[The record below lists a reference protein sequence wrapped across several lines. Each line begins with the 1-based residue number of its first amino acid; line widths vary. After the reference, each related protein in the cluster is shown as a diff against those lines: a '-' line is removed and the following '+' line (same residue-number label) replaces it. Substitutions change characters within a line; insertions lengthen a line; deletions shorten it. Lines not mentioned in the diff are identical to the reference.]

1 MADRDLHVIEPATS
15 QDLITLAECKLFLN
29 ISSADTS
36 RDAQLA
42 LQISTASAVVAD
54 MANRKPE
61 LGFGECRL
69 IEEWREVGNGRLF
82 LMHWPVKLPPGL
94 LVHGYQEKRARAKQW
109 VLVKAGSE
117 ETEIVEPLTVTD
129 YTFEVTANGTV
140 LLPADYRIDY
150 NSGKVSV
157 DGTWVTPAI
166 VEYTGGYKLPTEAP
180 LPLKKACALMVQ
192 EDRIKNQQAAVAG
205 MRQISHKESRV
216 AFYDPNALL
225 LKSIGAKSPGMQ
237 AAEALIRP
245 YIRIE
250 V

>member
-1 MADRDLHVIEPATS
+1 MADRDIHVIEPADS
-15 QDLITLAECKLFLN
+15 QDLITLAEVKLFLN
-29 ISSADTS
+29 INPADTS
-36 RDAQLA
+36 RDTQLA

-54 MANRKPE
+54 LCNRKPE

-82 LMHWPVKLPPGL
+82 LMHWPIKLPPGL
-94 LVHGYQEKRARAKQW
+94 LVHGYQEKRR
-109 VLVKAGSE
+109 VLVKAG
-117 ETEIVEPLTVTD
+117 TDAPATAEPLTVTD
-129 YTFEVTANGTV
+129 YTFAVTVNGTP
-140 LLPADYRIDY
+140 LLPTDYRIDF
-150 NSGKVSV
+150 NSGKISV
-157 DGTWVTPAI
+157 DGQWVQPA
-166 VEYTGGYKLPTEAP
+166 VVTYTGGYKLPVEAP
-180 LPLKKACALMVQ
+180 LPLKKACALIVQ
-192 EDRIKNQQAAVAG
+192 EDRIKNQQASVAG

>member
-1 MADRDLHVIEPATS
+1 MADRDIHVIEPAGS

-69 IEEWREVGNGRLF
+69 IEEWREVGDGRLF

-94 LVHGYQEKRARAKQW
+94 LVHGYQEKRAKQR
-109 VLVKAGSE
+109 VLVTESE
-117 ETEIVEPLTVTD
+117 AIEIVEPLAVTN
-129 YTFEVTANGTV
+129 YTFEVTVNGTV
-140 LLPADYRIDY
+140 LLSTDYRIDY

-157 DGTWVTPAI
+157 DGQWVTPAI

-192 EDRIKNQQAAVAG
+192 EDRIKNQQASVAG